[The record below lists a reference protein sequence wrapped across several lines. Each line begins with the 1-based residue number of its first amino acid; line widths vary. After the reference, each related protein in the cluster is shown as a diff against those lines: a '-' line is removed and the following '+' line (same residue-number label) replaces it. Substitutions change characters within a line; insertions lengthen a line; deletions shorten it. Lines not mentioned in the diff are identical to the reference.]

1 MIVFENLERVL
12 NKFGEELVENY
23 KQTLIDKNINTT
35 EKSLFNSVKY
45 IFSNDNDVIEV
56 NISLLEYYKYIEKG
70 RAAGKYA
77 PISAIENWVKIKPLI
92 PRPNANGKLPTTKQL
107 AYLVNRKIYT
117 EGIEPKPILQENIY
131 KTMSNFYEEIEK
143 AIKEDLSGDFEI
155 MLKELEL

>member
-1 MIVFENLERVL
+1 MLNSGRGIQFVKTAPKNLAFK
-12 NKFGEELVENY
+12 NKLAMLLTFALKAIGEGNV
-23 KQTLIDKNINTT
+23 T
-35 EKSLFNSVKY
+35 E
-45 IFSNDNDVIEV
+45 DECIEV